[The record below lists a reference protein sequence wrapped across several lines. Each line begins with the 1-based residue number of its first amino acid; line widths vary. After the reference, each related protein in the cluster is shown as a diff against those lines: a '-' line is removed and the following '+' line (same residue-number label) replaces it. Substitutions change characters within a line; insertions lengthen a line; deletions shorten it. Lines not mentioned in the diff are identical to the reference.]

1 MNMRCTMLECEYCYC
16 GECKATVD
24 EAAEVHC
31 VDRLEVE
38 AELEEEEEENMNG
51 LDPAFKSWTEVNS
64 MFV

>member
-1 MNMRCTMLECEYCYC
+1 MLECEYCYC

-24 EAAEVHC
+24 EAAEVYC
-31 VDRLEVE
+31 IDRLEVE

>member
-1 MNMRCTMLECEYCYC
+1 MNMRCRDEECPYCVYGECE
-16 GECKATVD
+16 ATVD

-31 VDRLEVE
+31 VERLEVE